1 MKWPAL
7 EGEVGKPQLHRNGL
21 NPALL
26 TKIDAYLV
34 FECDCQLGHH
44 PNEFSPCPIR
54 GTFPYYTDVLPY
66 KGKILEILYILYIG
80 LCIVRD
86 VFNVLF
92 WTE

>member
-7 EGEVGKPQLHRNGL
+7 EGEVGKPQLHRNGF

-34 FECDCQLGHH
+34 FECD
-44 PNEFSPCPIR
+44 EFSPCPIR
-54 GTFPYYTDVLPY
+54 GAFPYYTDVLPY

-92 WTE
+92 WTELILC